1 MKEKHDE
8 EMVGERWRQAVD
20 YEGWY
25 DVSDFGR
32 VKRVMAGKGAIAG
45 RILNPQL
52 DGGGYSRVALY
63 GDEGRHQFSVHRI
76 VMAAFVGPCPDG
88 KEVNH
93 KDGDKSN
100 NRLDNLE
107 YMTRHENIAHA
118 FNLGLRVLPCGEEHW
133 CAKLTEKRV
142 HEIMKF
148 LGKETQRSI
157 AARFGVSQTTIWRI
171 ANGLNWTH
179 LKEEEEK

>member
-1 MKEKHDE
+1 MKEKKEE
-8 EMVGERWRQAVD
+8 EMCKDERWLPVVG

-25 DVSDFGR
+25 DVSDWGR
-32 VKRVMAGKGAIAG
+32 VKRIKAGKGAIAG
-45 RILNPQL
+45 RILSPQS
-52 DGGGYSRVALY
+52 DGCGYLRVVLY
-63 GDEGRHQFSVHRI
+63 GDEERHQFSVHRL
-76 VMAAFVGPCPDG
+76 VMAAFIGPCQEG

-93 KDGDKSN
+93 KDGNKSN

-118 FNLGLRVLPCGEEHW
+118 FNLRLRVPLRGEEHG

-142 HEIMKF
+142 RGIMKF
-148 LGKETQRSI
+148 LGQETQRSI

-171 ANGLNWTH
+171 ANGLN
-179 LKEEEEK
+179 